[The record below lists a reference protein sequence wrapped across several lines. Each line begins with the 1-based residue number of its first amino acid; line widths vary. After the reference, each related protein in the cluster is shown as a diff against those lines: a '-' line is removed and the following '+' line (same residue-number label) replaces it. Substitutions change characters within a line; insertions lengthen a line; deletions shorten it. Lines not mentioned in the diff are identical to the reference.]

1 MTCYCNA
8 SRIGGSWRGTAT
20 SASGY
25 ICLGAS
31 PRIID
36 CLEFRRDLRLLDPV
50 NELAFLAMECERLGD
65 RSIGHNCSTIIAGDR
80 GVARHRC

>member
-36 CLEFRRDLRLLDPV
+36 CLEFRRDLRLHDPV

-65 RSIGHNCSTIIAGDR
+65 RSIGHMLFHYYSQR
-80 GVARHRC
+80 PGVARHRR